1 MSLFSLRSN
10 FLLELIILIF
20 LLAFSLKLFN
30 IINFL
35 RHDYRVFSYDS
46 LRILL
51 IILRIFIIS
60 LLIRGRYTNVNFSK
74 KSVILFMRINFFILL
89 FLVLSFISSKL
100 INFYIFFEAS
110 LIPIFLLIIGWGYQ
124 PERLQAGIYILF
136 YTLFASLPL
145 ILVILII
152 KNEIEYFYDRFN
164 FDSINYLNNLILA
177 IIILAF
183 LVKLPIFF
191 FHLWL
196 PKAHVEA
203 PVAGSMI
210 LAGVLL
216 KLGGYGL

>member
-1 MSLFSLRSN
+1 
-10 FLLELIILIF
+10 
-20 LLAFSLKLFN
+20 
-30 IINFL
+30 
-35 RHDYRVFSYDS
+35 V
-46 LRILL
+46 
-51 IILRIFIIS
+51 
-60 LLIRGRYTNVNFSK
+60 RGRYTNVNFSN
-74 KSVILFMRINFFILL
+74 KSLFLFLSVNFFILL
-89 FLVLSFISSKL
+89 FLVLSFIRAKI

-145 ILVILII
+145 ILVILFL
-152 KNEIEYFYDRFN
+152 KSEVEYFYERFN
-164 FDSINYLNNLILA
+164 IFSINYLNNLILV

-183 LVKLPIFF
+183 LVKLPMFF

-216 KLGGYGL
+216 KLGGYGLWRLLVNFKILILNMS